1 VATLAPALLAIGAA
15 TPCFALKTATAIT
28 LTVTSEGIPES
39 SVASGTVVT
48 LTAKV
53 TTGATPVTPG
63 LVNFCDATAAYCED
77 IHIVGTAQ
85 LTSAGTA
92 AIKFRPGIGSHSYKA
107 VFVGTNTYATSASGA
122 SALAVTGAIAPL
134 ATAATINQTGSWG
147 AYALSA
153 TVTEAGN
160 TAPPTGTV
168 SFLDTNHGNAVL
180 GTGTLGSAT
189 RGVAWTSANTSAPNL
204 AGVSYSVADLNGD
217 GIPDLFVED
226 YFGTYDV
233 FLGNGDGTFT
243 EKGSAF
249 GPSSETGGFIVGD
262 FNNDGIP
269 DVAAIN
275 ASYYAPNNT
284 ITIFLGNGDGTF
296 TVAGSS
302 PALGYNPTAIA
313 TADING
319 DGIADLIVVQQGT
332 SSSSGGQVVI
342 FFGNGDGTFTQA
354 PSTTSV
360 PSVVSSV
367 LPADLNGD
375 GHVDLVVSGSGGSG
389 VTILLGKG
397 DGTFTSVAG
406 PTQSGEATV
415 AVADVNNDGI
425 PDLVFGAATT
435 SNLTVF
441 LGNGDG
447 TFTETPSSLNA
458 SLVIGNS
465 VAIADLN
472 QDGIP
477 DVVYSN
483 GATTGVLFGK
493 GDGTFVQFPTTLS
506 FSTYG
511 FGTAFVVADFNG
523 DGWPDVLAIDGSG
536 RTIAD
541 SLTQPTET
549 VTASATVSIASAG
562 AHLVDT
568 SYPGDSN
575 YDASASGT
583 VSLWGAQP
591 ATTTTLAIT
600 SGGSPVTSVPSGSVV
615 VLTATVVAVTSP
627 VTTGQVNF
635 CDASANSCTD
645 IHLLGTVY
653 LTSNGTAAFK
663 FVPGPGTHSYKA
675 IFVEDGSGLSS
686 SSTALT
692 LTVGSQPEVYSD
704 ATTITAGGSPGDYSL
719 TANVVGYG
727 GSITPTGTVSFLD
740 TSFGNSLL
748 ATAALGPSTAG
759 QGWLI
764 AQTPAVT
771 DSPIA
776 EVRGDFN
783 GDGIP
788 DLALL
793 WAASTYNGPPS
804 VTILLGKGDGTFTTG
819 ATVQV
824 TGAQGY
830 PAMIAGDFNGDGKTD
845 LAVLSWNSYSTS
857 YITTLLGNGDGTFGA
872 PQTGTA
878 FNEGI
883 VGGDGVPGSLVAA
896 DFNGDG
902 KLDLA
907 IVGDYVAPGGVTI
920 LLGKGDGTFQPAGP
934 NLDPTADFGLIA
946 TGDFNGDGIPD
957 LVATNYFEFGKSPV
971 VFLGRGDGT
980 FTQMPTSF
988 TLDYFPTSVAV
999 ADFNGDGVLDLAFS
1013 DLNGVE
1019 IALGNGDGTFKE
1031 TAASPIAV
1039 SSELYSLVAGDFNHD
1054 GKTDLAGVDSY
1065 GDRIVLLNGA
1075 GDGTFTTAAA
1085 TPAVSTDWLG
1095 PFAIVAA
1102 DFNGDGVPDLA
1113 MLTKNATTV
1122 SILLNE
1128 PTQTATAT
1136 VNGIAP
1142 VGAGTHNV
1150 DASYGGDST
1159 YSSSLSGA
1167 VALSAGLTPIVFS
1180 PAAGTYSTVQTI
1192 TLSESIPS
1200 ATIYYSASGVINTS
1214 GFVAYTTPIQLA
1226 IGGAESIQAYATESG
1241 YQQSNYTTAIYT
1253 MNLPTAPAPV
1263 FSIGSG
1269 SYSSAQT
1276 VTITDS
1282 ASSTNIFYTT
1292 NGRTPTQYSTPYTGP
1307 ITVSA
1312 SETLAA
1318 VALGGGYSPSAAT
1331 VAQYLIAS
1339 SSVPFI
1345 YTIAGN
1351 ESFGLAGDGGPAT
1364 VASLNDPFASVV
1376 DGAGNLY
1383 VSDTVNNVIR
1393 KVAATTGIITTY
1405 AGTGSYGYSGD
1416 SGAATS
1422 ATLSIPEGLAIDSA
1436 GNLYICDLGNKVVRM
1451 VAASTGNIS
1460 TVAGNP
1466 TSTTQ
1471 GNGGPATSAQLIDP
1485 TGVALDASG
1494 NIYISTQLGGIRKV
1508 TAATG
1513 TISTVAGGSG
1523 LGYTGDNGPAI
1534 NATFFNPQGLAVDG
1548 AGNIFIADTGNNV
1561 IREVNAATQII
1572 ITVAGN
1578 KPASGITYPF
1588 GGDGGPA
1595 TSAFISSPYAVAV
1608 DSSGD
1613 LFIADTANNAIR
1625 EVTASNQIIN
1635 TIAGAPPTL
1644 CTTLSGDGGP
1654 AADAGVCQPTG
1665 VALDSAGNVY
1675 IAEGSASRIR
1685 KVTAPAPPPATAA
1698 AAPVFS
1704 VSQGSYPGTQTV
1716 SITDATPGAEIY
1728 VTTDGSTPTTAGAGY
1743 RGTINVTGTATLK
1756 ALAVAPGYVEST
1768 VTAATYT
1775 ILTPPSTLISTV
1787 AGSGAFGSTGSGS
1800 VATSQQFEYPQGVA
1814 TDSSGNFYIA
1824 DFYNQVVWKVSSSGS
1839 ISVAAGIL
1847 GEGGILQ
1854 NGILA
1859 TSAALSG
1866 PSHVAVDSAGN
1877 LYISDT
1883 YHNEIRVVSATTGII
1898 SAFAG
1903 GGTTYNAP
1911 YGDGGPATSAYLS
1924 SPQGITFDNA
1934 GNLYIADAGHN
1945 TIRMVATRTGVI
1957 STVAGTTGTSNNGLG
1972 DGGPATSALLANP
1985 FGVAFDSQNN
1995 MYIADTSD
2003 GRVREVAAGT
2013 GVITTIA
2020 GNGHRGSSGDGGSAI
2035 AAEVYPTSVKVDSS
2049 GNVYIANWPNEI
2061 RVVPAGGSQ
2070 ISAFAGIG
2078 FTGYSGDG
2086 GSATMAEFC
2095 EPYDLAFDASGSLYI
2110 ADECNSRIR
2119 KVTFTVPAATP
2130 VFSLAAGTYL
2140 NTQSVTITDSTPHAA
2155 IYYTTDGTG
2164 PTPGSTLYGGPITV
2178 TQSETV
2184 RAIAVAT
2191 GYNISPIGSA
2201 AYVIVPQAVPAVTW
2215 ATPAPIFYGTPL
2227 SATQLNATASVPGTF
2242 AYNPGAGTILPIGSN
2257 SLSVTFTPT
2266 DIVDYTTATAQV
2278 SITVNPALPVLSAL
2292 SPPIATAGGAAFTL
2306 TVNGSGF
2313 AAGAIVYWGSSPLTT
2328 TWVSATQVT
2337 AQAPASDIASAGI
2350 NSVTVQNPG
2359 SGGGTSNALEFEAD
2373 SSSGASPQFS
2383 TVTATVAPGSPASY
2397 TVTLP
2402 GSATNVSVQC
2412 LNLPAG
2418 ATCSYS
2424 AASGAVT
2431 ISTSTTTPA
2440 GTYQVTVVFN
2450 ETLPGA
2456 ASGLIFLPILLLPL
2470 VATRRKWARQHI
2482 LLSALLAITI
2492 TAVAATLGCGG
2503 GGSGGSTY
2511 TPPQTHTATSS
2522 GAVTL
2527 VVQ

>member
-1 VATLAPALLAIGAA
+1 MAIFVPGLLTIGAA
-15 TPCFALKTATAIT
+15 TPCFALKTATATT
-28 LTVTSEGIPES
+28 LTVTSGGIPET

-53 TTGATPVTPG
+53 TAGATPVTPG
-63 LVNFCDATAAYCED
+63 LVNFCDATAPHCED

-85 LTSAGTA
+85 LTNAGTA
-92 AIKFRPGIGSHSYKA
+92 VIKFRPGIGSHSYEA
-107 VFVGTNTYATSASGA
+107 VFVGTNTYVTSTSGA
-122 SALAVTGAIAPL
+122 SALAVTGTIPPL

-147 AYALSA
+147 AYSLTA
-153 TVTEAGN
+153 TVTETGN

-189 RGVAWTSANTSAPNL
+189 RGVAWTNANTSAPNL
-204 AGVSYSVADLNGD
+204 AGVSYAVADLNGD

-249 GPSSETGGFIVGD
+249 GPSSETGGFIVSD
-262 FNNDGIP
+262 FNSDGIP

-296 TVAGSS
+296 TAAGSS

-313 TADING
+313 TADIDG
-319 DGIADLIVVQQGT
+319 DGNADLIVVQQGS
-332 SSSSGGQVVI
+332 SSSSGGQVAI
-342 FFGNGDGTFTQA
+342 FFGKGDGTFTQA

-375 GHVDLVVSGSGGSG
+375 GHVDLVLSGSGGSG
-389 VTILLGKG
+389 VTILLGNG

-406 PTQSGEATV
+406 PNQSGEATV

-523 DGWPDVLAIDGSG
+523 DGWPDVLAIGGSG

-541 SLTQPTET
+541 SLTEPTET
-549 VTASATVSIASAG
+549 VTASATVSIAAAG

-568 SYPGDSN
+568 SYPGDSDYN
-575 YDASASGT
+575 ASASGT
-583 VSLWGAQP
+583 ISLWGVAP

-600 SGGSPVTSVPSGSVV
+600 SGGSPVTFVPAGTVV
-615 VLTATVVAVTSP
+615 VLTATVVAGASP

-635 CDASANSCTD
+635 CDASVSQCTD
-645 IHLLGTVY
+645 IHLLGAVY
-653 LTSNGTAAFK
+653 LTSNGTVAFK

-675 IFVEDGSGLSS
+675 IFVEDGYGLSS
-686 SSTALT
+686 SSNALT
-692 LTVGSQPEVYSD
+692 LTVGSQPPVYSD
-704 ATTITAGGSPGDYSL
+704 ATTITAGGSPGAYSL
-719 TANVVGYG
+719 TASVVGYG
-727 GSITPTGTVSFLD
+727 GSIAPTGTVSFLD
-740 TSFGNSLL
+740 TSFGNTLL
-748 ATAALGPSTAG
+748 ASAPLGPSTAG
-759 QGWLI
+759 LGWLVS
-764 AQTPAVT
+764 QTPAVS
-771 DSPIA
+771 DSPIT
-776 EVRGDFN
+776 EVSGDFN

-793 WAASTYNGPPS
+793 WAANTYNGPPS

-830 PAMIAGDFNGDGKTD
+830 AAMIAGDFNGDGKTD

-907 IVGDYVAPGGVTI
+907 VVGDYVAPGGVTI

-946 TGDFNGDGIPD
+946 AGDFNGDGIPD
-957 LVATNYFEFGKSPV
+957 LIATNYFEFGKSPV
-971 VFLGRGDGT
+971 VFLGKGDGT
-980 FTQMPTSF
+980 FTQMSTSF

-1013 DLNGVE
+1013 DLSGVE
-1019 IALGNGDGTFKE
+1019 IALGKGDGTFKE
-1031 TAASPIAV
+1031 TAASPMSV
-1039 SSELYSLVAGDFNHD
+1039 PSELYSLLAGDFNHD
-1054 GKTDLAGVDSY
+1054 GKADLAGVDSY
-1065 GDRIVLLNGA
+1065 NDRIVLLTGA
-1075 GDGTFTTAAA
+1075 GDGTFTVNAT

-1095 PFAIVAA
+1095 PFAIVAG
-1102 DFNGDGVPDLA
+1102 DFNSDGVPDLA
-1113 MLTKNATTV
+1113 MLTKNATTA

-1142 VGAGTHNV
+1142 VGVGTHNV

-1159 YSSSLSGA
+1159 YSSSLSGT
-1167 VALSAGLTPIVFS
+1167 VALSAGLAPIVFS
-1180 PAAGTYSTVQTI
+1180 PAAGTYSTVQSL
-1192 TLSESIPS
+1192 TLSESIPG
-1200 ATIYYSASGVINTS
+1200 ATIYYSASGVVNTN
-1214 GFVAYTTPIQLA
+1214 GFVAYTAPIPLTV
-1226 IGGAESIQAYATESG
+1226 GGVVSVQAYAAETG
-1241 YQQSNYTTAIYT
+1241 YQQSNYATASYT
-1253 MNLPTAPAPV
+1253 MNLPNAPAPI

-1269 SYSSAQT
+1269 SYSSAQK
-1276 VTITDS
+1276 VIITDS
-1282 ASSTNIFYTT
+1282 ASSANIFYTT
-1292 NGRTPTQYSTPYTGP
+1292 NGQTPTQFSTPYTGP
-1307 ITVSA
+1307 ITVST

-1318 VALGGGYSPSAAT
+1318 IALGGGYSPSAAT

-1351 ESFGLAGDGGPAT
+1351 ESFGLAGNGGPAT

-1376 DGAGNLY
+1376 DSAGNLY
-1383 VSDTVNNVIR
+1383 VSDTANNVIR

-1416 SGAATS
+1416 GGAATS

-1436 GNLYICDLGNKVVRM
+1436 GNRYICDLGNHVVRM

-1466 TSTTQ
+1466 TSMTQ
-1471 GNGGPATSAQLIDP
+1471 GDGGPATSAQLIDP
-1485 TGVALDASG
+1485 SGVAVDGSG
-1494 NIYISTQLGGIRKV
+1494 NIYISTELGGIRKV

-1513 TISTVAGGSG
+1513 TISTVAGGSNF
-1523 LGYTGDNGPAI
+1523 GYSGDNGPAI
-1534 NATFFNPQGLAVDG
+1534 NATLFDPQGLAVDG
-1548 AGNIFIADTGNNV
+1548 AGDIFIADTGNNV

-1572 ITVAGN
+1572 TTVAGN
-1578 KPASGITYPF
+1578 KPSTGITYPF

-1595 TSAFISSPYAVAV
+1595 TSAFLSSPYAVAV

-1613 LFIADTANNAIR
+1613 LFIADTGNNAIR
-1625 EVTASNQIIN
+1625 EVTASNQFIN
-1635 TIAGAPPTL
+1635 TIAGAPPSV

-1654 AADAGVCQPTG
+1654 AADAGVCRPTG
-1665 VALDSAGNVY
+1665 IALDSAGNVY
-1675 IAEGSASRIR
+1675 VTEQSGSRIR
-1685 KVTAPAPPPATAA
+1685 KITAPAPPPVTAA

-1704 VSQGSYPGTQTV
+1704 VSQGSYVGAQTI

-1728 VTTDGSTPTTAGAGY
+1728 VTTDGSTPTTAGPGY
-1743 RGTINVTGTATLK
+1743 HGTINVTGTVTLK
-1756 ALAVAPGYVEST
+1756 ALAVAPGYLVST
-1768 VTAATYT
+1768 ISAATYT
-1775 ILTPPSTLISTV
+1775 ILTPPATIISTV
-1787 AGSGAFGSTGSGS
+1787 AGTGVAGSMGSGS
-1800 VATSQQFEYPQGVA
+1800 AATSQQLEYPQGVA

-1824 DFYNQVVWKVSSSGS
+1824 DFDNQVVWKVSPGGS
-1839 ISVAAGIL
+1839 ISIVAGTL
-1847 GEGGILQ
+1847 GVGGVLQ

-1859 TSAALSG
+1859 TSATLSG

-1898 SAFAG
+1898 SGFAG
-1903 GGTTYNAP
+1903 GGTAYAAP
-1911 YGDGGPATSAYLS
+1911 YGDGGLATSAYFS
-1924 SPQGITFDNA
+1924 SPQGIAFDSA
-1934 GNLYIADAGHN
+1934 GNLYIADVGHN
-1945 TIRMVATRTGVI
+1945 TIRMVAIRTGLI
-1957 STVAGTTGTSNNGLG
+1957 STVAGTTSTSNNGLG
-1972 DGGPATSALLANP
+1972 DGGLATSALLGNP
-1985 FGVAFDSQNN
+1985 LGVAFDSQNN

-2003 GRVREVAAGT
+2003 GRVRKVTAGT

-2035 AAEVYPTSVKVDSS
+2035 AAEVYPLSVKVDSS
-2049 GNVYIANWPNEI
+2049 GNVYIADAHNEI
-2061 RVVPAGGSQ
+2061 RIVPAGSLV

-2078 FTGYSGDG
+2078 YTGSSGDG
-2086 GSATMAEFC
+2086 GSASMAELC
-2095 EPYDLAFDASGSLYI
+2095 APYDLAFDASGSLYI
-2110 ADECNSRIR
+2110 ADECNNRIR
-2119 KVTFTVPAATP
+2119 KVTFPGPASTP
-2130 VFSLAAGTYL
+2130 AFSLAAGSYV
-2140 NTQSVTITDSTPHAA
+2140 NTQTITITDSTPHAA
-2155 IYYTTDGTG
+2155 IYYTTDGST
-2164 PTPGSTLYGGPITV
+2164 PTPESSLYGGSIVVPA
-2178 TQSETV
+2178 SETV

-2191 GYNISPIGSA
+2191 GYTISAVGSA
-2201 AYVIVPQAVPAVTW
+2201 AYVIVPPAVPTLTW
-2215 ATPAPIFYGTPL
+2215 ATPVSIFYGTPL
-2227 SATQLNATASVPGTF
+2227 SAAQLNATASVPGTF
-2242 AYNPGAGTILPIGSN
+2242 AYSPSAGTILPVGSDK
-2257 SLSVTFTPT
+2257 LSVTFTPT
-2266 DIVDYTTATAQV
+2266 DTVDYTTATAQV
-2278 SITVNPALPVLSAL
+2278 SITVNPALPVLGSL
-2292 SPPIATAGGAAFTL
+2292 SPTIATAGGAAFTL

-2313 AAGAIVYWGSSPLTT
+2313 AAGATVYWGSSPLTT
-2328 TWVSATQVT
+2328 TWVNATQLT
-2337 AQAPASDIASAGI
+2337 AQAPASDVASAGI
-2350 NSVTVQNPG
+2350 ISITVQNPG
-2359 SGGGTSNALEFEAD
+2359 SGGGTSNALQFEVD
-2373 SSSGASPQFS
+2373 SASGTSPQFS
-2383 TVTATVAPGSPASY
+2383 IVTATVAPGSPASY

-2424 AASGAVT
+2424 AASNTVT

-2440 GTYQVTVVFN
+2440 GTYQITVVFN

-2470 VATRRKWARQHI
+2470 VATRKKWATQRI
-2482 LLSALLAITI
+2482 WLTALLAITI
-2492 TAVAATLGCGG
+2492 TAAATTLGCGG
-2503 GGSGGSTY
+2503 GGSGGGNY
-2511 TPPQTHTATSS
+2511 TPPQTHTVTSS
-2522 GAVTL
+2522 GTVTL